1 MAAFALTLVPAAA
14 FAQAGQVDG
23 STVTVNPVSEN
34 SATVTVDVSA
44 TDASELAG
52 GNIVVWAT
60 DEEGVVPQT
69 EVSYTP
75 VTGTT
80 VASGF
85 SNWNEAVVLTAPTSA
100 GKVAVTAQFTQIGD
114 YVLHAAL
121 NEPHGTPA
129 QTAQD
134 LTEVQEI
141 GAGTSFNFADRSKS
155 LYGVIK
161 DNEVQDTASVNIN
174 KDLTTSFMIMMVAA
188 KLPLLHLQ
196 MLLFGPLIPK
206 PVTLAAAL
214 L

>member
-1 MAAFALTLVPAAA
+1 MNKISKKIVSLVTMAAFALTLVPAAA

-60 DEEGVVPQT
+60 DEDGVVPQT
-69 EVSYTP
+69 EVRYTP
-75 VTGTT
+75 VAGTT

-100 GKVAVTAQFTQIGD
+100 GKVAVTAQFTQVGD

-134 LTEVQEI
+134 LTEVQVP
-141 GAGTSFNFADRSKS
+141 ASTSQIVPNLCMGLSKITK
-155 LYGVIK
+155 YRIP
-161 DNEVQDTASVNIN
+161 
-174 KDLTTSFMIMMVAA
+174 
-188 KLPLLHLQ
+188 LPLTSTK
-196 MLLFGPLIPK
+196 I
-206 PVTLAAAL
+206 
-214 L
+214 